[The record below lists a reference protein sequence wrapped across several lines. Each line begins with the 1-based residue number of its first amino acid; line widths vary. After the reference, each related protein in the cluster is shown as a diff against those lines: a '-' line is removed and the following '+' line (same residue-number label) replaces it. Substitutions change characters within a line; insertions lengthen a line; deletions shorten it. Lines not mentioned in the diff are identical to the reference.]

1 MKFSAIL
8 KQMISGENGQ
18 ISSKRVMGLVM
29 GSVCLGCIIYLT
41 IHDGGTVVVENLLQ
55 TTLITAASLLGI
67 SSVTGI
73 WRGNS
78 VKMGD
83 DKSQSKPPTTQIDPC
98 KDCPHNKNKEA

>member
-1 MKFSAIL
+1 MKFRAIL

-67 SSVTGI
+67 SSVTRI

-83 DKSQSKPPTTQIDPC
+83 VKSQSIPPTSQIDPC

>member
-8 KQMISGENGQ
+8 KQMVSGENGQ
-18 ISSKRVMGLVM
+18 ISSKRVMGMVM
-29 GSVCLGCIIYLT
+29 SSVCLGCIIYLS
-41 IHDGGTVVVENLLQ
+41 IHDGGTLVVENLLQ

-83 DKSQSKPPTTQIDPC
+83 DKSQSKPPITQIDPC

>member
-1 MKFSAIL
+1 MV
-8 KQMISGENGQ
+8 SGENGQ

-67 SSVTGI
+67 STVTGI

-78 VKMGD
+78 VKIGD
-83 DKSQSKPPTTQIDPC
+83 DKSQSKAPTIQIDPC

>member
-78 VKMGD
+78 VKIGD
-83 DKSQSKPPTTQIDPC
+83 DKSQSKSPTTQIDPC
-98 KDCPHNKNKEA
+98 KDCPHNKNNET

>member
-1 MKFSAIL
+1 MV
-8 KQMISGENGQ
+8 SGENGQ
-18 ISSKRVMGLVM
+18 ISSKRVMGMIMSL
-29 GSVCLGCIIYLT
+29 VCLGCIIYLS

-83 DKSQSKPPTTQIDPC
+83 DKSQSKPQTAQIDPC

>member
-8 KQMISGENGQ
+8 KQIVSGENGQ
-18 ISSKRVMGLVM
+18 ISSKRVMGMIMCL
-29 GSVCLGCIIYLT
+29 VCLGCIIYLS
-41 IHDGGTVVVENLLQ
+41 IHDGGTLVVENLLQ

-83 DKSQSKPPTTQIDPC
+83 DKSQSEPPITQIDPC

>member
-1 MKFSAIL
+1 MKFRAIL

-78 VKMGD
+78 VKIGD
-83 DKSQSKPPTTQIDPC
+83 DKSQSKSPTTQIDPC

>member
-1 MKFSAIL
+1 
-8 KQMISGENGQ
+8 MISGENGQ

-78 VKMGD
+78 VKIGD
-83 DKSQSKPPTTQIDPC
+83 DKPQSKPPTTQIDPC
-98 KDCPHNKNKEA
+98 KDCPYNKNKEA

>member
-1 MKFSAIL
+1 MKFSTML

-18 ISSKRVMGLVM
+18 ISSKRVMGIIMSL
-29 GSVCLGCIIYLT
+29 VCLGCIIYLS
-41 IHDGGTVVVENLLQ
+41 IHEGGTLVVENLLQ
-55 TTLITAASLLGI
+55 TTLIMAASLLGI

-83 DKSQSKPPTTQIDPC
+83 DKSKSQQPTQIDPC